1 MKQRQNSEPVDIS
14 NRHDRLMHPPEERS
28 ADDLLTK
35 LLSVKWPM
43 APDPQEPDDDRRT
56 D

>member
-1 MKQRQNSEPVDIS
+1 MKER
-14 NRHDRLMHPPEERS
+14 PEK

-43 APDPQEPDDDRRT
+43 APDPQKPVDIGRNSST
-56 D
+56 V